1 MVRHFARAGSF
12 APCFIR
18 TRAIEVADTLGRST
32 MPAARIGGELDRR
45 RALALLGAVPLFPGI
60 AFAEPAWPSRSVRY
74 VLGFAAGG
82 ATDSLSRVFCQKMSA
97 LTGQQFVVE
106 NRVGA
111 GGVIANDAVAK
122 STADGYTVGM
132 GGIANNVIAI
142 GTYAKLPYKPA
153 DDFTFISGLW
163 QLPNI
168 LVAAKDFPASN
179 AKDLLALLKQN
190 PGKYNY
196 ASAGIGTTLH
206 LSGEMMK
213 SMAGVDVQHIP
224 YKGGNPALM
233 DLLAGRVNM
242 LFDNLPGSLSA
253 VREGSVKPIAVTG
266 RTRSPALPDVPAM
279 AELIPGYEMTSWA
292 CLCGP
297 AGVPADMIAQIGEQ
311 TLKALG
317 DADLKKRF
325 EELGATAWP
334 TSPAELAAFRASEE
348 ARLLPLIKAAGIVP
362 Q

>member
-1 MVRHFARAGSF
+1 
-12 APCFIR
+12 
-18 TRAIEVADTLGRST
+18 
-32 MPAARIGGELDRR
+32 MPGARIRSEIDRR
-45 RALALLGAVPLFPGI
+45 RALALLGAAPLFPYVVS
-60 AFAEPAWPSRSVRY
+60 AQQTWPARSVRY

-122 STADGYTVGM
+122 STPDGYTVGM

-142 GTYAKLPYKPA
+142 GTYAKLPYRPA
-153 DDFTFISGLW
+153 DDFVFISGLW

-179 AKDLLALLKQN
+179 AKDLLVLLKQN

-233 DLLAGRVNM
+233 DLLAGRVNL

-297 AGVPADMIAQIGEQ
+297 AGMPQDMVGQISEP

-317 DADLKKRF
+317 DPDLKRRF

-334 TSPAELAAFRASEE
+334 TSPAELTAFRASEE
-348 ARLLPLIKAAGIVP
+348 ARLLPVIKAAGIVP

>member
-1 MVRHFARAGSF
+1 M
-12 APCFIR
+12 
-18 TRAIEVADTLGRST
+18 
-32 MPAARIGGELDRR
+32 
-45 RALALLGAVPLFPGI
+45 LGATVSFPHL
-60 AFAEPAWPSRSVRY
+60 ASAQQAWPTRSVRY

-82 ATDSLSRVFCQKMSA
+82 ATDSLSRVFCQKMGA
-97 LTGQQFVVE
+97 VTGQQFVVE

-122 STADGYTVGM
+122 SAPDGYTVGM

-142 GTYAKLPYKPA
+142 GTYAKLPYRPA

-179 AKDLLALLKQN
+179 AKDLLAMLKQN

-242 LFDNLPGSLSA
+242 LFDNLPGSINFA
-253 VREGSVKPIAVTG
+253 REGK
-266 RTRSPALPDVPAM
+266 
-279 AELIPGYEMTSWA
+279 
-292 CLCGP
+292 
-297 AGVPADMIAQIGEQ
+297 
-311 TLKALG
+311 LKALG
-317 DADLKKRF
+317 VTTAQRWPSTPEIPAISETIKDYEASVWYGISAPKGTPPDVVDKLNKAVNAALADPAMVKRF
-325 EELGATAWP
+325 AELGAVP
-334 TSPAELAAFRASEE
+334 MPLSPQEFGKLVADETVKWKKVVEF
-348 ARLLPLIKAAGIVP
+348 AGISVD
-362 Q
+362 

>member
-1 MVRHFARAGSF
+1 
-12 APCFIR
+12 
-18 TRAIEVADTLGRST
+18 
-32 MPAARIGGELDRR
+32 MPAASIDRR
-45 RALALLGAVPLFPGI
+45 HALAMLGAASLFPRP
-60 AFAEPAWPSRSVRY
+60 AFAQQQSAWPTRSVRY

-82 ATDSLSRVFCQKMSA
+82 ATDSLSRVFCQKMSTV
-97 LTGQQFVVE
+97 TGQQFVVE

-122 STADGYTVGM
+122 STPDGYTVGM

-142 GTYAKLPYKPA
+142 GTYAKLPYQPA
-153 DDFTFISGLW
+153 ADFSFISGLW

-168 LVAAKDFPASN
+168 LVAARDFPASN
-179 AKDLLALLKQN
+179 ARDLLALLKQN

-213 SMAGVDVQHIP
+213 SMGGLDVQHIP

-279 AELIPGYEMTSWA
+279 AELLPGYEMTSWA
-292 CLCGP
+292 ALCGP
-297 AGVPADMIAQIGEQ
+297 AGVPLDVMARINQDTI
-311 TLKALG
+311 KALS
-317 DADLKKRF
+317 DPDLKRRF

-334 TSPAELAAFRASEE
+334 TSPEEVTAFRASEE
-348 ARLLPLIKAAGIVP
+348 ARLLPVIRAAGIVP

>member
-1 MVRHFARAGSF
+1 
-12 APCFIR
+12 
-18 TRAIEVADTLGRST
+18 
-32 MPAARIGGELDRR
+32 MPAARIGVGIDRR
-45 RALALLGAVPLFPGI
+45 RALALLGAAPLFPR
-60 AFAEPAWPSRSVRY
+60 FASADPAWPSRSVRY

-297 AGVPADMIAQIGEQ
+297 AGVSPDMVAQIGRQ
-311 TLKALG
+311 TLKALA

-334 TSPAELAAFRASEE
+334 TSPAELTAFRASEE

>member
-1 MVRHFARAGSF
+1 
-12 APCFIR
+12 
-18 TRAIEVADTLGRST
+18 
-32 MPAARIGGELDRR
+32 MPEARIVAGIDRR
-45 RALALLGAVPLFPGI
+45 RALAWLGAAPLFPHL
-60 AFAEPAWPSRSVRY
+60 ASAQQAWPARSVRY

-122 STADGYTVGM
+122 SAADGYTVGM

-242 LFDNLPGSLSA
+242 LFDNLPGSLQA

-266 RTRSPALPDVPAM
+266 TKRSPALPDVPAM
-279 AELIPGYEMTSWA
+279 AELIPGYQMTSWA

-297 AGVPADMIAQIGEQ
+297 AGVPADMIAQINER
-311 TLKALG
+311 TRKAL
-317 DADLKKRF
+317 DDPELKQRF
-325 EELGATAWP
+325 DDLGATAWP
-334 TSPAELAAFRASEE
+334 TSPAELTAFRNSEE

>member
-1 MVRHFARAGSF
+1 M
-12 APCFIR
+12 
-18 TRAIEVADTLGRST
+18 
-32 MPAARIGGELDRR
+32 
-45 RALALLGAVPLFPGI
+45 LGATSLFPSG
-60 AFAEPAWPSRSVRY
+60 AFAQQGWPTRSVRY

-122 STADGYTVGM
+122 STPDGYTVGM

-142 GTYAKLPYKPA
+142 GTYAKLPYRPA
-153 DDFTFISGLW
+153 DDFSFISGLW

-233 DLLAGRVNM
+233 EDRK
-242 LFDNLPGSLSA
+242 
-253 VREGSVKPIAVTG
+253 SVV
-266 RTRSPALPDVPAM
+266 
-279 AELIPGYEMTSWA
+279 
-292 CLCGP
+292 
-297 AGVPADMIAQIGEQ
+297 
-311 TLKALG
+311 
-317 DADLKKRF
+317 
-325 EELGATAWP
+325 
-334 TSPAELAAFRASEE
+334 
-348 ARLLPLIKAAGIVP
+348 
-362 Q
+362 

>member
-1 MVRHFARAGSF
+1 MSSF
-12 APCFIR
+12 
-18 TRAIEVADTLGRST
+18 
-32 MPAARIGGELDRR
+32 
-45 RALALLGAVPLFPGI
+45 
-60 AFAEPAWPSRSVRY
+60 
-74 VLGFAAGG
+74 
-82 ATDSLSRVFCQKMSA
+82 
-97 LTGQQFVVE
+97 TGQQFVVE
-106 NRVGA
+106 NRAGA

-122 STADGYTVGM
+122 SPPDGYTVGM

-142 GTYAKLPYKPA
+142 GTYAKLPYEPA
-153 DDFTFISGLW
+153 ADFTFISGLW
-163 QLPNI
+163 HVPNI

-179 AKDLLALLKQN
+179 ARDLIALLKQN

-224 YKGGNPALM
+224 YKGTNPALM

-242 LFDNLPGSLSA
+242 LFDNLPGSLPA

-266 RTRSPALPDVPAM
+266 KTRSPALPDVPAM
-279 AELIPGYEMTSWA
+279 AELLPGYELTSWA
-292 CLCGP
+292 ALCGP
-297 AGVPADMIAQIGEQ
+297 AGMAPDVTAGINERAVKSLNDP
-311 TLKALG
+311 
-317 DADLKKRF
+317 DLLRRF

-334 TSPAELAAFRASEE
+334 TSPQEVTAFRATEE
-348 ARLLPLIKAAGIVP
+348 TRLLPVIRAAGITP

>member
-1 MVRHFARAGSF
+1 
-12 APCFIR
+12 
-18 TRAIEVADTLGRST
+18 
-32 MPAARIGGELDRR
+32 
-45 RALALLGAVPLFPGI
+45 
-60 AFAEPAWPSRSVRY
+60 
-74 VLGFAAGG
+74 
-82 ATDSLSRVFCQKMSA
+82 
-97 LTGQQFVVE
+97 
-106 NRVGA
+106 
-111 GGVIANDAVAK
+111 
-122 STADGYTVGM
+122 
-132 GGIANNVIAI
+132 
-142 GTYAKLPYKPA
+142 
-153 DDFTFISGLW
+153 
-163 QLPNI
+163 
-168 LVAAKDFPASN
+168 VAAKDFPASN

-266 RTRSPALPDVPAM
+266 RTRSPALPDTPAM
-279 AELIPGYEMTSWA
+279 AELLPGYEMTSWA
-292 CLCGP
+292 ALCGP
-297 AGVPADMIAQIGEQ
+297 AGMPQDMIAQINEQ
-311 TLKALG
+311 TLKALS
-317 DADLKKRF
+317 DPDLKRRF
-325 EELGATAWP
+325 DELGATAWP
-334 TSPAELAAFRASEE
+334 TSPADVTAFRASEE

>member
-1 MVRHFARAGSF
+1 
-12 APCFIR
+12 
-18 TRAIEVADTLGRST
+18 
-32 MPAARIGGELDRR
+32 MPGAKIKVTFDRR
-45 RALALLGAVPLFPGI
+45 QALAMLGATVSFPHL
-60 AFAEPAWPSRSVRY
+60 ASAQQAWPTRSVRY

-122 STADGYTVGM
+122 STPDGYTVGM

-142 GTYAKLPYKPA
+142 GTYAKLPYRPA
-153 DDFTFISGLW
+153 DDFSFISGLW

-168 LVAAKDFPASN
+168 LVAARDFPASN

-190 PGKYNY
+190 PGKFNY

-266 RTRSPALPDVPAM
+266 RTRSPALPDTPAM

-297 AGVPADMIAQIGEQ
+297 AGMTQDTVAQIGEQ
-311 TLKALG
+311 ALKALG
-317 DADLKKRF
+317 DPDLKKRF

-334 TSPAELAAFRASEE
+334 SSPAELTAFRSSEE